1 MLKASRFWR
10 IRRGTEKASYRVL
23 ETAESTHERE
33 RDQTKPAQIGASD
46 GFTKLTLT
54 WGWPDNRQ
62 LYRQIPSW
70 TWGSKLQ
77 QKRHE
82 STSGRHRERRRRREN
97 SRLRSWSGDGCRR
110 RTWRRFRP
118 SPPRP
123 WLEAFSEL
131 NEAGRFSCVAGARV
145 DAAVIFLSEWFL
157 LWPYFF
163 SLFLIKFDYCLTN
176 IRIK

>member
-62 LYRQIPSW
+62 LYMQIPSW

-123 WLEAFSEL
+123 WLAFSEL
-131 NEAGRFSCVAGARV
+131 NEAPLFLCSGRTGRCSSDFPVGV
-145 DAAVIFLSEWFL
+145 VFIMTLFFLSL
-157 LWPYFF
+157 SY
-163 SLFLIKFDYCLTN
+163 
-176 IRIK
+176 